1 MNKLMKQVW
10 IYGASLLTLLYLL
23 NWAFVKLYILNLPN
37 DCVFNAGGCPKEYE
51 VPDNPFLLL
60 ALIVTTILLLL
71 TAFNAFRVFKLTQTE
86 SSAKRTLV
94 LRTVVIIVPLIA
106 AGLFFPLMRFPI

>member
-1 MNKLMKQVW
+1 MNKLMKQFW
-10 IYGASLLTLLYLL
+10 IYGALPLTLLYLL
-23 NWAFVKLYILNLPN
+23 NLALVKLYILNLPN
-37 DCVFNAGGCPKEYE
+37 DCIFNAGGCPSGYE
-51 VPDNPFLLL
+51 VPDNVFLLL

-94 LRTVVIIVPLIA
+94 LRTAVLVVPLIA
-106 AGLFFPLMRFPI
+106 AGLFSPVLKII